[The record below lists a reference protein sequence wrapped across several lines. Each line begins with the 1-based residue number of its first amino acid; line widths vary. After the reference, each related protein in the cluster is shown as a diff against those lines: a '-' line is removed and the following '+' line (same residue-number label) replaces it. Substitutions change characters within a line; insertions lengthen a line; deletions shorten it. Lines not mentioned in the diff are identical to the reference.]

1 MKRTI
6 VILAAALIVL
16 FACPSTDSMAGPP
29 AISEVIVGTAP
40 STGDNPAG
48 VDGTDEN
55 DGDADGVAGFNS
67 KRGFDGRQES
77 SLEGE
82 LNYLK
87 LWWNL
92 FFWFRS

>member
-6 VILAAALIVL
+6 VIFAAALIVL
-16 FACPSTDSMAGPP
+16 FACPSTDSLAGPP
-29 AISEVIVGTAP
+29 TISDATVSTLP
-40 STGDNPAG
+40 STGDQPVG
-48 VDGTDEN
+48 VDGADES

-67 KRGFDGRQES
+67 KRGCDSRQES